1 MTSSAFGYVIEHLS
15 CKYELAICDTPPVL
29 AAADTV
35 GMASLAGTLL
45 LVARAGETQMGEL
58 HESAKRLAHAGKT
71 VTGVLFNAMD
81 LSRRHYGSYGYK
93 AGGYNYRQYKYKPPA
108 AKA

>member
-1 MTSSAFGYVIEHLS
+1 MVEHLWF
-15 CKYELAICDTPPVL
+15 KYELAIFDTPPVL

-71 VTGVLFNAMD
+71 VTGMLFNAID
-81 LSRRHYGSYGYK
+81 LSRRHYGSYGDS

>member
-1 MTSSAFGYVIEHLS
+1 MVEHLWF
-15 CKYELAICDTPPVL
+15 KYELVIFDTPPVL
-29 AAADTV
+29 AAADTG

-58 HESAKRLAHAGKT
+58 HECAKRLAHAGKT
-71 VTGVLFNAMD
+71 VTGMLFNAMD
-81 LSRRHYGSYGYK
+81 LSRRHYGSSGDK
-93 AGGYNYRQYKYKPPA
+93 AGGYNYRQYKYKPLA